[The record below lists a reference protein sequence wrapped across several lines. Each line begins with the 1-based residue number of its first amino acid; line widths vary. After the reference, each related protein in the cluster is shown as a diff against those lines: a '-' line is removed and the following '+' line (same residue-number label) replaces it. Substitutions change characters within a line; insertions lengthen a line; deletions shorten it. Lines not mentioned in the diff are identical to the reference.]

1 MMNALRLRNGA
12 PRDYLQ
18 ARTGKEYGAIKK
30 TLESL
35 SARGLISDDP
45 ERLVTTELG
54 YRHLDTV
61 IEAFF

>member
-12 PRDYLQ
+12 PRTYLK
-18 ARTGKEYGAIKK
+18 ARTGKDCGAIEK

-54 YRHLDTV
+54 YRHLDSV